1 MASTMDTIC
10 AISTPIGKGG
20 ISVVRMS
27 GDEVLNIALSFF
39 ACKHEGE
46 IEPRHMYLGNF
57 KLGDCEEKCM
67 MVYFKAPYSFTGED
81 IVEIQCHG
89 GIYVTN
95 EILDAL
101 IRGGARLAEPG
112 EFTKRAFLNGK
123 MTLDESEGVID
134 VINAQNKNQLRAS
147 NMLMSGKLNEKL
159 SHIMDSLDEI
169 IAKIEVAMDYPEE
182 DIEYVTREEVWN
194 VLDKQ
199 ENELRQLLDTYVAGR
214 LIQNGCKI
222 AIVGKTNAGKSSLL
236 NVMLGYD
243 KAIVTDIQGTTRDCI
258 EGSYIYRDMT
268 FNLVDTAGL
277 RDTDDY
283 VESIGIQRAIDQIN
297 ECDLILYVVD
307 GGDSGG
313 IDNDIIT
320 RLNDKK
326 YILVVNKCDNDVC
339 IKYENIACDTI
350 CVSAKNGTNIDLLKD
365 KIYNALISDD
375 VINSDIIITNIRHKN
390 AIVDALKYI
399 EIAKQNIDY
408 NMDLLSSD
416 IRNIWYSIGSITG
429 RADNENVINLI
440 FTKFCVGK

>member
-1 MASTMDTIC
+1 
-10 AISTPIGKGG
+10 
-20 ISVVRMS
+20 
-27 GDEVLNIALSFF
+27 
-39 ACKHEGE
+39 
-46 IEPRHMYLGNF
+46 
-57 KLGDCEEKCM
+57 
-67 MVYFKAPYSFTGED
+67 
-81 IVEIQCHG
+81 
-89 GIYVTN
+89 
-95 EILDAL
+95 
-101 IRGGARLAEPG
+101 
-112 EFTKRAFLNGK
+112 
-123 MTLDESEGVID
+123 
-134 VINAQNKNQLRAS
+134 
-147 NMLMSGKLNEKL
+147 
-159 SHIMDSLDEI
+159 
-169 IAKIEVAMDYPEE
+169 
-182 DIEYVTREEVWN
+182 
-194 VLDKQ
+194 
-199 ENELRQLLDTYVAGR
+199 
-214 LIQNGCKI
+214 
-222 AIVGKTNAGKSSLL
+222 
-236 NVMLGYD
+236 
-243 KAIVTDIQGTTRDCI
+243 
-258 EGSYIYRDMT
+258 MT

-307 GGDSGG
+307 GGDSSG

-339 IKYENIACDTI
+339 IKYDNIACDTI

-429 RADNENVINLI
+429 RADNGNVINLI